1 MPRADKKF
9 TRKFKKLAKA
19 KFMPFN
25 LSRVAK
31 SRKISAKDV
40 NLRADFRLFA
50 SFTRLVA
57 EIKKPKVEKE
67 VKDKA
72 WR

>member
-31 SRKISAKDV
+31 SRENIGQSREFTGEFYYLQI
-40 NLRADFRLFA
+40 LRTW
-50 SFTRLVA
+50 S
-57 EIKKPKVEKE
+57 PKSKNR
-67 VKDKA
+67 K
-72 WR
+72 